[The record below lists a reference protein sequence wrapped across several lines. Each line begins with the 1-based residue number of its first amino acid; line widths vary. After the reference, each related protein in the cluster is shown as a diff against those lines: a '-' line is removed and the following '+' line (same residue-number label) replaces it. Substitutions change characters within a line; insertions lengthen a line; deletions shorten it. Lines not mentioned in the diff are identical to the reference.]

1 MIAATLKMLAQ
12 AQLLFT
18 VAFSE
23 MAVILL
29 LLFKTPLRKLL
40 IAAIDRAKRGRGP
53 LVVKSVG
60 ATVLVLMI
68 YTVYS
73 IKDIQSRPLENVNPT
88 DQVLLA
94 YQILQASLMGFVLF
108 LSLMIDRLH
117 HYIRELR
124 VLRKVME
131 AAKKQDQ
138 SFDSNKNGDKVNS
151 LKDEISSLKSKI
163 SLLESECQD
172 VRVQKENTES
182 LKQQYEKIVYEYGE
196 LLENNEHLRSQLH
209 AINENVSR
217 SDIKKSA

>member
-1 MIAATLKMLAQ
+1 MLAQ

-18 VAFSE
+18 VAFGE
-23 MAVILL
+23 MTVILL

-60 ATVLVLMI
+60 ATVLVLLI

-73 IKDIQSRPLENVNPT
+73 IRDIQSRPLENLNPT
-88 DQVLLA
+88 EQVLLA
-94 YQILQASLMGFVLF
+94 YQVLQASLMGFALF

-138 SFDSNKNGDKVNS
+138 SFDNGKSGDKVSS
-151 LKDEISSLKSKI
+151 LKEEISSLKSKI
-163 SLLESECQD
+163 RVLESERKD
-172 VRVQKENTES
+172 VRANRANSES
-182 LKQQYEKIVYEYGE
+182 LKQQYEKIVDEYGE
-196 LLENNEHLRSQLH
+196 LLEKNKHLRSQLR
-209 AINENVSR
+209 AIGE
-217 SDIKKSA
+217 K

>member
-1 MIAATLKMLAQ
+1 MTAVISKMLAQ

-18 VAFSE
+18 VAFVE

-40 IAAIDRAKRGRGP
+40 IAAIDRAKRGRGS

-60 ATVLVLMI
+60 ATVLVLLI

-73 IKDIQSRPLENVNPT
+73 IRDIQSRPLENLNPT
-88 DQVLLA
+88 EQVLLA
-94 YQILQASLMGFVLF
+94 YQVLQASLMGFALF

-138 SFDSNKNGDKVNS
+138 SFDNGKSGDKVSS
-151 LKDEISSLKSKI
+151 LKEEISSLKSKI
-163 SLLESECQD
+163 RVLESERED
-172 VRVQKENTES
+172 VRANRANSES
-182 LKQQYEKIVYEYGE
+182 LKQQYEKIVDEYGE
-196 LLENNEHLRSQLH
+196 LLEKNEHLRSQLR
-209 AINENVSR
+209 AIGE
-217 SDIKKSA
+217 K

>member
-1 MIAATLKMLAQ
+1 MTAVISKMLAQ

-18 VAFSE
+18 VAFVE

-60 ATVLVLMI
+60 ATVLVLLI

-73 IKDIQSRPLENVNPT
+73 IRDIQSRPLENLNPT
-88 DQVLLA
+88 EQVLLA
-94 YQILQASLMGFVLF
+94 YQVLQASLMGFALF

-138 SFDSNKNGDKVNS
+138 SFDNGKSGDKVSS
-151 LKDEISSLKSKI
+151 LKEEISSLKSKI
-163 SLLESECQD
+163 RVLESERED
-172 VRVQKENTES
+172 VRANRANSES
-182 LKQQYEKIVYEYGE
+182 LKQQYEKIVDEYGE
-196 LLENNEHLRSQLH
+196 LLEKNEHLRSQLR
-209 AINENVSR
+209 AIGE
-217 SDIKKSA
+217 K

>member
-1 MIAATLKMLAQ
+1 MISKMLAQ

-18 VAFSE
+18 VAFAE

-40 IAAIDRAKRGRGP
+40 IASIDRAKRGRAP
-53 LVVKSVG
+53 LVLKSVA
-60 ATVLVLMI
+60 ATVLVLLI

-73 IKDIQSRPLENVNPT
+73 IRDIQSRPLENINPT
-88 DQVLLA
+88 EQVLLA
-94 YQILQASLMGFVLF
+94 YQVLQASLMGFALF

-138 SFDSNKNGDKVNS
+138 SFDTGKGGDKVSS
-151 LKDEISSLKSKI
+151 LKEEISSLKYKI
-163 SLLESECQD
+163 RVLESECED
-172 VRVQKENTES
+172 ARAHKANSES
-182 LKQQYEKIVYEYGE
+182 LKQQYEKILNEYGE
-196 LLENNEHLRSQLH
+196 LLENNEHLRSQLR
-209 AINENVSR
+209 AIGE
-217 SDIKKSA
+217 K